1 MMHGDIYY
9 YMHDNSADPSNT
21 SAELACYKCL
31 VNRTGYTKDYTNI
44 PYLTTLARER
54 YVQQI
59 APVPIDAEGGYTPT
73 VFIVSPIPAFTVSL
87 TAYYSDENDE
97 GPDILI
103 GEGIGTGTD
112 NERYY
117 YGSGIENYNKTI
129 KVKYKVEPTNPGET
143 FNPLTT
149 FNWNLYKNGSLRK
162 SGTFNN
168 LSELIGEI
176 TGNEL
181 ITEFG
186 DGDTNKYTLAVEA
199 NLTGATTVSSAGQT
213 NQIKDYTIA
222 DLTELIT
229 FEKYVN
235 ESQKTFN
242 GEKVYLIQDVI
253 PAAVTDFTYIGKPTG
268 AAPGNVTAFDGIFT
282 RRKRWRSKK
291 HYR

>member
-1 MMHGDIYY
+1 MKMI
-9 YMHDNSADPSNT
+9 
-21 SAELACYKCL
+21 
-31 VNRTGYTKDYTNI
+31 TGPGN
-44 PYLTTLARER
+44 
-54 YVQQI
+54 
-59 APVPIDAEGGYTPT
+59 
-73 VFIVSPIPAFTVSL
+73 
-87 TAYYSDENDE
+87 
-97 GPDILI
+97 PDIPI
-103 GEGIGTGTD
+103 GEGIGTGID

-129 KVKYKVEPTNPGET
+129 KVKYKVEPTNPSDT

-149 FNWNLYKNGSLRK
+149 FDWNLYKNGSIRK

-235 ESQKTFN
+235 ESQKTFS

-253 PAAVTDFTYIGKPTG
+253 PAASTDFTYIGKLTG
-268 AAPGNVTAFDGIFT
+268 AAPGTVTIFDGIFT